1 LRRAGFTRIIAPARF
16 KEWAQRRRE
25 RAQKDTHKFSMNR
38 PFVLV
43 LLLVLLPGCSSTGTM
58 RRQLERVAKD
68 WSLTVRASQILPV
81 YPLTEDLKPGDVFLV
96 QERIED
102 QVRVFEARGFLPLD
116 KHVARLSSAGFSNF
130 YESAFGLSGATAT
143 VGPPYLWSRPL
154 EETNHWGYAPGAA
167 FPSYSF
173 EFKRGGGLSLALP
186 VQGVPVAM
194 GLLGLDSAYGSIT
207 IKDGFTYGLSED
219 LMLDTVLDWAARNP
233 RILKLYAS
241 TNNPPSYLRVVN
253 RVFLAGEVSVFLT
266 KARSGSVAGSAGL
279 GRDTP
284 LFDGS
289 NSNAVQNYSN
299 LLTQLGRLAESSG
312 LPGGSLKIAAATTR
326 SLSLHERFRR
336 PLIIGYLAME
346 FPLLPDGSLGLPFS
360 TLDALTKKKFKPSP
374 GRVFSYDATDEN
386 TGRLMAWLSRKDAA
400 GHYPNQEKLVE
411 WLLRKKFQTQAVREV
426 PLVAAAPEYREL
438 RKQIVEELIN
448 RE

>member
-1 LRRAGFTRIIAPARF
+1 MTRHLAWANLQALLIDNSCRPATGFLNFSVLRRAGFTRIIAPARF

-154 EETNHWGYAPGAA
+154 EETNHWGYARARRFLPTPSSSNAAGAYPWLCRCKVCRSPWDCSGSTA
-167 FPSYSF
+167 PMAPSRS
-173 EFKRGGGLSLALP
+173 RTASLT
-186 VQGVPVAM
+186 
-194 GLLGLDSAYGSIT
+194 DC
-207 IKDGFTYGLSED
+207 
-219 LMLDTVLDWAARNP
+219 P
-233 RILKLYAS
+233 RI
-241 TNNPPSYLRVVN
+241 
-253 RVFLAGEVSVFLT
+253 
-266 KARSGSVAGSAGL
+266 
-279 GRDTP
+279 
-284 LFDGS
+284 
-289 NSNAVQNYSN
+289 
-299 LLTQLGRLAESSG
+299 
-312 LPGGSLKIAAATTR
+312 
-326 SLSLHERFRR
+326 
-336 PLIIGYLAME
+336 
-346 FPLLPDGSLGLPFS
+346 
-360 TLDALTKKKFKPSP
+360 
-374 GRVFSYDATDEN
+374 
-386 TGRLMAWLSRKDAA
+386 
-400 GHYPNQEKLVE
+400 
-411 WLLRKKFQTQAVREV
+411 
-426 PLVAAAPEYREL
+426 
-438 RKQIVEELIN
+438 
-448 RE
+448 